1 MTYWLIN
8 GSACMNLQQIN
19 STELTST
26 LGKEELISRSWI
38 PTTRIAWHLHF
49 SPFFQCQRQNL
60 IFKFFFVVLFK
71 VIFHLICVCSYSLQ
85 LCINLPGPPDKR
97 RHLQRTSQ
105 WVTATAEERIENKD
119 RGEYFCCWYFWFIC
133 SRNCAK
139 CNDLDNWID
148 TLYSSQ
154 LMFAMKPFV
163 LAFFLR

>member
-1 MTYWLIN
+1 
-8 GSACMNLQQIN
+8 MNLQQIN

-71 VIFHLICVCSYSLQ
+71 VIFHLICICSYSLR

-97 RHLQRTSQ
+97 RHLQPADES
-105 WVTATAEERIENKD
+105 VSD
-119 RGEYFCCWYFWFIC
+119 RNHRGK
-133 SRNCAK
+133 SRK
-139 CNDLDNWID
+139 
-148 TLYSSQ
+148 Q
-154 LMFAMKPFV
+154 RQRGV
-163 LAFFLR
+163 LLLLIFLIYLFLKLRQM